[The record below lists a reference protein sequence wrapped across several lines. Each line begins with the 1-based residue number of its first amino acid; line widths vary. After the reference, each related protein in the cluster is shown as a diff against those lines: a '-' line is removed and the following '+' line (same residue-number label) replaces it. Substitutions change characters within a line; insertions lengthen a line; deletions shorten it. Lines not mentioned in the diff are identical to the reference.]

1 MANEASIKR
10 TREALAKNGIY
21 VFLVD
26 DKDKAKEKIMEL
38 IPSHSEVMTMT
49 SVTLEDIG
57 IPSLIKKSPEFI
69 SIRNKLM
76 EEDIEEMEKRRLWAA
91 HEWVIGSVHAI
102 TEDGQVVIAS
112 ATGSQLPSYAYGASN
127 VIWVVGIQKIVKNL
141 DEAMKRIYEY
151 VFPLENERALKVYGM
166 KSWVNKLLII
176 NKEAI
181 PGRIHIIFVREKLGF

>member
-1 MANEASIKR
+1 MKTSKYSQMANEASIKR

-76 EEDIEEMEKRRLWAA
+76 EEDIEEMEKRRL
-91 HEWVIGSVHAI
+91 
-102 TEDGQVVIAS
+102 
-112 ATGSQLPSYAYGASN
+112 
-127 VIWVVGIQKIVKNL
+127 
-141 DEAMKRIYEY
+141 
-151 VFPLENERALKVYGM
+151 
-166 KSWVNKLLII
+166 
-176 NKEAI
+176 
-181 PGRIHIIFVREKLGF
+181 